1 MENVISKE
9 AHENASKYTCPMHPE
24 IGSDAAGKCGKCG
37 MDLVHQHSSKLH
49 TRMME
54 HSNSYKKLFVMMLV
68 SFIAMYILMY
78 AMVDSFSNV
87 IHNVNQFYM
96 AGLMSAPMMV
106 IELLLMKKM
115 YPNKRLNNM
124 LLALGVILLAG
135 FWFAIRNQAAV
146 GDKQFLKSMIPHHA
160 GAILMVQE
168 GELEDAE
175 VKTLADSIVA
185 AQNREINWM
194 KAKMKQL
201 EGK

>member
-1 MENVISKE
+1 
-9 AHENASKYTCPMHPE
+9 
-24 IGSDAAGKCGKCG
+24 
-37 MDLVHQHSSKLH
+37 
-49 TRMME
+49 
-54 HSNSYKKLFVMMLV
+54 
-68 SFIAMYILMY
+68 
-78 AMVDSFSNV
+78 MVDSFSNV

-168 GELEDAE
+168 AELEDAE

>member
-1 MENVISKE
+1 
-9 AHENASKYTCPMHPE
+9 
-24 IGSDAAGKCGKCG
+24 
-37 MDLVHQHSSKLH
+37 
-49 TRMME
+49 
-54 HSNSYKKLFVMMLV
+54 MMLV

-124 LLALGVILLAG
+124 LLALCVILLAG

-168 GELEDAE
+168 AELEDAE